1 MKTQKSLQ
9 TVNYDL
15 KWKGLVTNLQVF
27 ILKTKELQ
35 TKITCHLT
43 PDFRI
48 QIRGNKLGQRQSQTP
63 FSSAFW
69 FQKDCEPKK
78 FWVHKVFDLTCLI

>member
-15 KWKGLVTNLQVF
+15 KWKGLVTNIQVF
-27 ILKTKELQ
+27 ILKTIELQ

-48 QIRGNKLGQRQSQTP
+48 QIRGNKLGQRQS
-63 FSSAFW
+63 
-69 FQKDCEPKK
+69 
-78 FWVHKVFDLTCLI
+78 